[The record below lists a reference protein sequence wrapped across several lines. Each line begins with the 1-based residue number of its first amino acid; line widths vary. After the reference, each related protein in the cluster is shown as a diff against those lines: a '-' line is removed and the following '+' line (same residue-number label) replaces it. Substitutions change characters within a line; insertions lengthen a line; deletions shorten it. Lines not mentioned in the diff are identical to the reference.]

1 MADEIT
7 TEILFEEAL
16 ECFGFSFR
24 GRINWT
30 KRWVFAF
37 FEVDMVVELWAMIR
51 KFVGF
56 GLTEDVD
63 KWLTFGRNL

>member
-1 MADEIT
+1 M

-37 FEVDMVVELWAMIR
+37 FKVDMVVKLWTMIR
-51 KFVGF
+51 KFVSF
-56 GLTEDVD
+56 GLTEDID
-63 KWLTFGRNL
+63 E